1 MLNRFVHLTILPVI
15 RKFRAQAVKKI
26 NPKENYSLMPISNKF
41 GYDRGTPIDRFYI
54 EQFMEANKDKVHG
67 ACLEVHDDAYI
78 KRYGANRVTKG
89 DVVDIDTSNKLANI
103 YTDLSKADVIADNTY
118 DTLIITQT
126 LGLIP
131 EHEKA
136 VGHLFRMLKPGGTL
150 LLTVSAMGPYITN
163 GHSFW
168 RYTVRSIPYL
178 LEKYFPKEN
187 IKVEAFGNVL
197 TGQGFWVGMAAEEFT
212 KEQLD
217 SKDERYPVII
227 SAVATK

>member
-1 MLNRFVHLTILPVI
+1 MINKLIHFTILPLI

-26 NPKENYSLMPISNKF
+26 NPKENYSLMPISDKF

-54 EQFMEANKDKVHG
+54 EKFMEMNKEKVKG
-67 ACLEVHDDAYI
+67 RCLEVHDDAYI
-78 KRYGANRVTKG
+78 KRYGENRVTQG
-89 DVVDIDTSNKLANI
+89 DVVDIDTNNKLANI
-103 YTDLSKADVIADNTY
+103 YTDLSAADSIADNTY
-118 DTLIITQT
+118 DTVILTQT

-131 EHEKA
+131 DHEKA
-136 VGHLFRMLKPGGTL
+136 VGHLYRMLKPGGTM

-178 LEKYFPKEN
+178 LEKYFQKN
-187 IKVEAFGNVL
+187 KIAVEAYGNVL

-212 KEQLD
+212 PEQLEL
-217 SKDERYPVII
+217 KDDRYPII
-227 SAVATK
+227 ITAVATK